1 MTEVELAHAL
11 TDLPGVVMTTATEE
25 NGDPEVAWGD
35 SFFFYDPDDNIP
47 ADRRQPFATIVVSNY
62 PGFDEAS
69 QLDRPGV
76 FRLNLA
82 VGRAR
87 FEDLFGFPPADFPD
101 HEKVF
106 DFAVLDQIIPHPV
119 YAKQG
124 WISILVP
131 GEKTKHQLPALIAY
145 AHQRAADRHRPPRP
159 A

>member
-1 MTEVELAHAL
+1 VSEEDLIQAL
-11 TDLPGVVMTTATEE
+11 TDLPGVVMTTATEA

-47 ADRRQPFATIVVSNY
+47 ADRRMPFATIVVSDY
-62 PGFDEAS
+62 PGFDVAS
-69 QLDRPGV
+69 NLDRPGV

-87 FEDLFGFPPADFPD
+87 FEDLFGFPPAEFPE
-101 HEKVF
+101 HERVF
-106 DFAVLDQIIPHPV
+106 DFTVLDQVIPHPA

-131 GEKTKHQLPALIAY
+131 GERTSDQVPVLIGY
-145 AHQRAADRHRPPRP
+145 AHERARDRHRPKGQ
-159 A
+159 